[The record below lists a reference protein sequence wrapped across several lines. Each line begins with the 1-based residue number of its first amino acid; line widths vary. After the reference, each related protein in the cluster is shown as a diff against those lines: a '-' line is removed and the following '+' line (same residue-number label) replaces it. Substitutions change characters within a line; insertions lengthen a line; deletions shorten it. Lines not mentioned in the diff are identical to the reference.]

1 MTFCCHHGNQLLH
14 RETVKSETKIKP
26 VRRAALLSC
35 KLEQV
40 VPEEERHL
48 VVLQQL
54 AALGVFTVA
63 AVEDVERA
71 VVPRGLQI
79 LHVVLHLHLHRVS
92 VVVLATF
99 EFLVAVFAFETFQSP
114 FFPSRPGLLAVEQDD
129 GFVGPLVALDE
140 NLRTDM
146 EGVHTLYVVLE
157 RSMCQY
163 SFTSSTVL
171 KAFLRLFCPSGSE
184 TILSVTQT
192 DDLPIFQTVSFISSY
207 HLCWIIKQES
217 QFLEHRCEK
226 TFQLYSSSSID
237 QTSETQ
243 TELMSGHKAHSEN
256 ICGTNSCAEKFRSAL

>member
-1 MTFCCHHGNQLLH
+1 MTFCCHRGNQLLH

-114 FFPSRPGLLAVEQDD
+114 FFPSGPGLLAVEQDD

-207 HLCWIIKQES
+207 HLCWIIKRES
-217 QFLEHRCEK
+217 QFCYIGVKKPSNCIHLPVLIKHQRHK
-226 TFQLYSSSSID
+226 Q
-237 QTSETQ
+237 
-243 TELMSGHKAHSEN
+243 LMSGHKAHSEN
-256 ICGTNSCAEKFRSAL
+256 ICGTNSGAEEFRSAL